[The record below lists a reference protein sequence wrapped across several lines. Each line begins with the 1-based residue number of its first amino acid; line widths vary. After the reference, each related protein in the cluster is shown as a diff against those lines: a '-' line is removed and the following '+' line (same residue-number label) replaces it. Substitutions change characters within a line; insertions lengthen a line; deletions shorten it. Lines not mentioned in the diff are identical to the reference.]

1 MVALKRTASFFFL
14 LLVCDIKFL
23 KSETTVKRKM
33 LLQRI
38 DFTMRRNDHCRHL
51 AGLCTFLLNTF
62 CCVLESVEQLQHW
75 HLQKLCF
82 VAQYTDR
89 KEYWEESTVLFSTQ
103 HKKRV
108 TWVPET
114 IHARFPVS
122 VQPCRSWLWP
132 KICRPAVDNE
142 TSNRTREKK
151 TSGAGAMKSTLYL
164 KKTCLLGRDVHVKN

>member
-1 MVALKRTASFFFL
+1 M
-14 LLVCDIKFL
+14 CDIKFL

-38 DFTMRRNDHCRHL
+38 DFTMRRNDHWRHL

-62 CCVLESVEQLQHW
+62 CCVLKSVEQLQHW
-75 HLQKLCF
+75 HLQKFCF

-114 IHARFPVS
+114 IQARFPVS

-151 TSGAGAMKSTLYL
+151 NLWCRGYEKYTVSKKNLSLGAWCTC
-164 KKTCLLGRDVHVKN
+164 KKFGFISYK